1 MRAVLYDGI
10 RQMLF
15 AAPPEVAH
23 AAVLRALSLRA
34 ACMDEVHPLQRGGVN
49 VMGLRFANPLGLAAG
64 MDKDG
69 VCIDGFGALGFGF
82 VEVGAVTPLAQ
93 DGNPRPRVFRLD
105 DAIINRMGFNNCGAA
120 QMKVNMTARK
130 YRGIVGINLGKNA
143 QTPAADAADDY
154 IKSMRT
160 LYECGDFFTIN
171 ISSPNTKGLRK
182 LQQADELQKILPKI
196 SDARDALAKK
206 HNRRAPL
213 AIKISPDLDEE
224 EIAAIAEVAAAMGTD
239 GIIATNTTT
248 SRPATIGDMPNAK
261 EQGGLSGK
269 PLRDRSTAVIKQLR
283 ALLPER
289 MAIIGVGGVFGAN
302 DAMEKLQAGAQLVQ
316 LYTGLIYRGPSL
328 AKEIITALP
337 EDR

>member
-15 AAPPEVAH
+15 AAPPEAAH
-23 AAVLRALSLRA
+23 AAVLRMLSLRA
-34 ACMDEVHPLQRGGVN
+34 QCMDEVHPLKKGEVN
-49 VMGLRFANPLGLAAG
+49 AMGLRFANPLGLAAG

-69 VCIDGFGALGFGF
+69 VCIDGFGTLGFGF

-93 DGNPRPRVFRLD
+93 DGNARPRVFRLD
-105 DAIINRMGFNNCGAA
+105 DAIINRMGFNNCGAE

-130 YRGIVGINLGKNA
+130 YQGIVGINLGKNA
-143 QTPAADAADDY
+143 QTPAENAADDY
-154 IKSMRT
+154 IKSMRV
-160 LYECGDFFTIN
+160 LYECADFFTIN
-171 ISSPNTKGLRK
+171 ISSPNTEGLRK

-196 SDARDALAKK
+196 TDARDELAKK

-224 EIAAIAEVAAAMGTD
+224 EIAAIAEVAAAMATD

-248 SRPATIGDMPNAK
+248 SRPMDIKDMPNAK

-269 PLRDRSTAVIKQLR
+269 PLRDMSTAVIKQLR
-283 ALLPER
+283 ELLPEQ
-289 MAIIGVGGVFGAN
+289 MTIIGVGGIFCAD
-302 DAMEKLQAGAQLVQ
+302 DAMEKLQAGAKLVQ

-328 AKEIITALP
+328 AKDIITALP
-337 EDR
+337 DNQ